1 MTATMGRDAVTTPQA
16 PPTRVLRH
24 PATAPVLVGLLA
36 ATISVIGIGTPSIWY
51 DEAATITSAT
61 RSWPQLIAELGN
73 VDAVHALYYFLM
85 HVVFD
90 VFGYSPTTLRMPSAI
105 ATGLAAALVVILG
118 RQLGTARLGLLA
130 GLVFCII
137 PRVTWMGGE
146 GRSYAITALFGV
158 LLTVIFL
165 WAQSRGTL
173 PRSRRAWVLYGA
185 VALIGCA
192 TFIYLAL
199 IVFAHGVIVLWRA
212 LRGRGV
218 VSLRRWA
225 IAAGAAAILG
235 LPLAR
240 EITGQDGQV
249 AWLKPIGEGTL
260 SGVFRTQW
268 FYGSWPF
275 AIAAWALIIVGVVLR
290 TRRRDNAVLG
300 TLLPV
305 LLVPTIALI
314 AVSLV
319 RAPLYEPRYLTMCTP
334 FVAVAIALGIDAIR
348 WRVAAASLLVLLVVL
363 ALPQIIAQR
372 MPEAKEYSSW
382 SEVANLIQSERAADP
397 PGTVTAFIYGTV
409 QKHPSATSRV
419 VAYSYPAPF
428 ANSIDVML
436 LTPAAETAQLWE
448 TRAPLAESTSR
459 LIGADVAYLITS
471 NARDLRPATIET
483 LLPLGWHVVKEWD
496 LTAVHVL
503 RFERD

>member
-1 MTATMGRDAVTTPQA
+1 MRSKGRD
-16 PPTRVLRH
+16 
-24 PATAPVLVGLLA
+24 
-36 ATISVIGIGTPSIWY
+36 
-51 DEAATITSAT
+51 
-61 RSWPQLIAELGN
+61 
-73 VDAVHALYYFLM
+73 
-85 HVVFD
+85 
-90 VFGYSPTTLRMPSAI
+90 SP
-105 ATGLAAALVVILG
+105 
-118 RQLGTARLGLLA
+118 
-130 GLVFCII
+130 
-137 PRVTWMGGE
+137 
-146 GRSYAITALFGV
+146 
-158 LLTVIFL
+158 
-165 WAQSRGTL
+165 
-173 PRSRRAWVLYGA
+173 
-185 VALIGCA
+185 
-192 TFIYLAL
+192 
-199 IVFAHGVIVLWRA
+199 
-212 LRGRGV
+212 
-218 VSLRRWA
+218 RRWA
-225 IAAGAAAILG
+225 IASASAAILG

-249 AWLKPIGEGTL
+249 AWLKPISEATL
-260 SGVFRTQW
+260 QGVFRTQW
-268 FYGSWPF
+268 FYDSWPF
-275 AIAAWALIIVGVVLR
+275 AIAAWALITLGIVSR
-290 TRRRDNAVLG
+290 TLRRDTAALA
-300 TLLPV
+300 TLLPT
-305 LLVPTIALI
+305 LLIPTIALI

-348 WRVAAASLLVLLVVL
+348 WRVALASVLVLLVGL
-363 ALPQIIAQR
+363 SLPQIIAQR

-382 SEVANLIQSERAADP
+382 SEVASLIQSQRAADP

-428 ANSIDVML
+428 ANSIDVTL

-503 RFERD
+503 RFERG